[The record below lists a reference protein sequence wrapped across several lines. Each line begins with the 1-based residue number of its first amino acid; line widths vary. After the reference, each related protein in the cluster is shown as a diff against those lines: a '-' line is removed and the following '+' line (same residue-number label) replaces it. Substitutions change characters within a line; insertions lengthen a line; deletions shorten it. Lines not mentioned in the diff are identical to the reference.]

1 MEQRE
6 YDREYA
12 ILSSVRRFFLPD
24 CDHVALTDVLY
35 ALSDP
40 TRLQIVAALAECS
53 EQTCSAGPLASIPKS
68 TLAHH
73 FKVLRET
80 GVITT
85 RAEGTQSV
93 NSLRRADL
101 DMRFPGLI
109 DAVLNAVRIC
119 PFLPV
124 RDGNEKSP
132 GP

>member
-1 MEQRE
+1 M
-6 YDREYA
+6 
-12 ILSSVRRFFLPD
+12 SSVRRFFLPE
-24 CDHVALTDVLY
+24 CDNFSLTDVLY

-40 TRLQIVAALAECS
+40 TRLQIVVALAQCG
-53 EQTCSAGPLASIPKS
+53 EQPCGAGPLAAVPKS

-101 DMRFPGLI
+101 DSRFPGLL
-109 DAVLNAVRIC
+109 DAVLNAVRNC
-119 PFLPV
+119 PASSY
-124 RDGNEKSP
+124 RS
-132 GP
+132 